1 MLTEIWAEHLKLFWK
16 KGMIKLEENNDSEIK
31 AAPITKYVRSY
42 NQQPI
47 FKIVLIACFWWKVRA
62 KKIIVSE

>member
-1 MLTEIWAEHLKLFWK
+1 
-16 KGMIKLEENNDSEIK
+16 MIKLEENNDSEIK

-47 FKIVLIACFWWKVRA
+47 FKIVLIACFW
-62 KKIIVSE
+62 